1 MILMED
7 YNMIVL
13 PDDITENLLKNK
25 YNWVITGVAGFIGSN
40 LLEALLNLNQKVV
53 GIDNF
58 VTGNQE
64 NLTDVKRS
72 VGSKKWKDFVFTN
85 SSIEDYESCL
95 QICKGA
101 DFILHQAALGSVP
114 RSIED
119 PISSNNTNINGFL
132 NMIEI
137 AKNEKVK
144 AFIYAASSSTYGDH
158 KTLPKKEDF
167 IGNPLSPYAVTKYVN
182 ELYANV
188 YSLVYDYHTIG
199 LRYFNVFGKRQDPN
213 GAYAA
218 VIPKWIK
225 SIINNKEIYINGD
238 GTNSRD
244 FCYIENVIQAN
255 ILAAFA
261 KNNFKHNVYNVAY
274 GGRTSLEELI
284 EKIYITASSMLNG
297 LEVKKIYRD
306 PRLGDVMH
314 SMADITKIKKDL
326 KYDPTHSVDE
336 GLKET
341 IKWHINKRKN
351 NDF

>member
-1 MILMED
+1 MAGYKMIL
-7 YNMIVL
+7 L
-13 PDDITENLLKNK
+13 PNDINENLFKNQYK
-25 YNWVITGVAGFIGSN
+25 WVITGVAGFIGSN
-40 LLEALLNLNQKVV
+40 LLEALLNLNQRVI

-58 VTGNQE
+58 ITGKQE
-64 NLTDVKRS
+64 NLDDVKKF
-72 VGSKKWKDFVFTN
+72 VGPKKWKNFVFFK

-114 RSIED
+114 RSIKD
-119 PISSNNTNINGFL
+119 PINSNNININGFL
-132 NMIEI
+132 NMIEV
-137 AKNEKVK
+137 AKNEQVK

-158 KTLPKKEDF
+158 ESLPKKEEF
-167 IGNPLSPYAVTKYVN
+167 IGNPLSPYAITKYVN

-188 YSLVYDYHTIG
+188 YSIIYNYHTIG

-213 GAYAA
+213 GSYAA
-218 VIPKWIK
+218 VIPKWIQ

-238 GTNSRD
+238 GSNSRD
-244 FCYIENVIQAN
+244 FCYIDNVIQAN
-255 ILAAFA
+255 ILAAFS
-261 KNNFKHNVYNVAY
+261 NNTCKHNVYNVAY

-284 EKIYITASSMLNG
+284 EKIYNIASSMIDG
-297 LEVKKIYRD
+297 IEVKKIYRE

-326 KYDPTHSVDE
+326 SYSPTHSVDE

-341 IKWHINKRKN
+341 IEWHINNMKKN
-351 NDF
+351 DS